1 MNRFSGHCG
10 LLRCS
15 AGRFDSE
22 MVSFLVTHS
31 DWRGYPPE
39 IDAGSAIRVP
49 LRCGE
54 ERSIPLSIVTERS
67 RVMEKDAT
75 IEQKGAA

>member
-15 AGRFDSE
+15 DGRYDSE
-22 MVSFLVTHS
+22 MVSFLITHS
-31 DWRGYPPE
+31 DWRGCPQE
-39 IDAGSAIRVP
+39 DDAGSAIRVP

-67 RVMEKDAT
+67 RLMGKDAT
-75 IEQKGAA
+75 IEQKGPA